1 MSWEIYI
8 QDFPNDIESLSEVPE
23 NFEPKSIGKSE
34 HLKTL
39 IKERFDVIDD
49 KGCLSVEKE
58 NEWSID
64 VRIGEQEDCK
74 SIMIEVRGNTVEA
87 VETLRGILLTLNYRA
102 VDMMTGE
109 FVDQEL
115 LEKSAKDFK
124 RYVSQIIRGS

>member
-1 MSWEIYI
+1 MSWEIYV

-23 NFEPKSIGKSE
+23 NFEPKSIGKTE
-34 HLKTL
+34 QLKTL

-49 KGCLSVEKE
+49 NGCLSVEKE
-58 NEWSID
+58 NEWSIV
-64 VRIGEQEDCK
+64 VRIGEQEVCK
-74 SIMIEVRGNTVEA
+74 SIMIEVRGNTIEA

-109 FVDQEL
+109 FVDQKL
-115 LEKSAKDFK
+115 LERSAKDFK